1 MMIGPD
7 GIRMLA
13 SGATLPNGKHSM
25 SNAHDV
31 AAFRRWLTLPALPS
45 SNQRPANN
53 PDQARERFAELLATD
68 EGIGEATRAKLIE
81 PEGVARATVV
91 VWHGFTNAPSQFTL
105 VGEALAAQGYRVLLP
120 RMPFHGEADVLNHH
134 LADLTVAQLL
144 DHADACMDIV
154 AGFPEP
160 IWVGGLSAG
169 ATLAAWVAANRP
181 RVQRLVLA
189 APLIAPKAMPMPLV
203 RLFARSPRLL
213 PKVYY
218 WWDPRKKAD
227 LPGSPYAYPGF
238 PSRGILPF
246 LQISEAMFDRSVTP
260 GHQLERVVLIAN
272 PGDFAIR
279 RDVAK
284 AFAEKLLFPVADT
297 TGIANLDPELHWMHD
312 FVDPNSPDTGTTEQV
327 VAVFLA
333 AFGAGSLDADG
344 LIVPALER

>member
-1 MMIGPD
+1 
-7 GIRMLA
+7 
-13 SGATLPNGKHSM
+13 M
-25 SNAHDV
+25 SNANDV
-31 AAFRRWLTLPALPS
+31 AAFRRWLPMPALPS
-45 SNQRPANN
+45 SNQRPASS

-68 EGIGEATRAKLIE
+68 DGIGEATRAKLFE
-81 PEGVARATVV
+81 PEAEARATVV
-91 VWHGFTNAPSQFTL
+91 LWHGFTNAPSQFTL
-105 VGEALAAQGYRVLLP
+105 VAEALAAQGFRVLLP
-120 RMPFHGEADVLNHH
+120 RMPLHGRADVLNRD
-134 LADLTVAQLL
+134 LGELTVTQLL
-144 DHADACMDIV
+144 DHADACMDIA

-169 ATLAAWVAANRP
+169 ATLAAWVAANRS
-181 RVQRLVLA
+181 RATRLVLA
-189 APLIAPKAMPMPLV
+189 APLIAPKATPMPLV

-213 PKVYY
+213 PNVYY

-238 PSRGILPF
+238 PTRGILPF
-246 LQISEAMFDRSVTP
+246 LQISEAMFDRSVVP
-260 GHQLERVVLIAN
+260 GHRLERVVLIAN

-284 AFAEKLLFPVADT
+284 AFTEQVFFPVAET
-297 TGIANLDPELHWMHD
+297 SGVANLDPELGWMHD

-333 AFGAGSLDADG
+333 AFGVGSLDADG